1 MIGSMVLIS
10 RVGWGLMIVLPVIER
25 ELRAASRHPLTY
37 NLRVLG
43 GLALVVVLGMFWLE
57 DIGGPGVG
65 GRLFGDFHRALFFS
79 IWILVPLL
87 TADCISR
94 ERREGTLP
102 LLFLTPLRARDIVY
116 AKGLAHGLR
125 SFTLWLAVLPVFT
138 ICLLGGGVGWP
149 DVALSSLVNF
159 GSICLALGAGLI
171 ASSRT
176 RVWTRALAWAA
187 CLAFLFLASFGVVL
201 LFTVLIYWTAHGGRP
216 LPGLSELTGSPNEC
230 LAVMLDLQQVW
241 RWWLI
246 TFRLGPS
253 ALLRIYATVALLCAL
268 GLYAFCR
275 FSAWNV
281 QRTWQEKPSS
291 SRVIWLKDKLFKPVL
306 FQKQLRGWLRW
317 ELRHNPI
324 GWLERRSWSGR
335 LVVWAWFAVVVCV
348 YSSVFANLALY
359 QRIFHTLQSF
369 LATLLAGS
377 IAISAASSFRRERET
392 GVLEL
397 LLVAP
402 LREWQIIAGRVRG
415 LWGQFIPAVVLL
427 FAVWLYGA
435 TFLSSDNEVPS
446 VIGYAVTFAT
456 LPVVGLYFSLAKPNF
471 IAALVWTLLVQ
482 IVIPAAVM
490 LVARL
495 DNAGE
500 SPLADTVAQA
510 FVQITVATFLGRRLL
525 LLLKRRE
532 FVTSS

>member
-1 MIGSMVLIS
+1 VNPEQSELHRSKHAMIL
-10 RVGWGLMIVLPVIER
+10 LPVMER
-25 ELRAASRHPLTY
+25 ELRAAARHPSTY

-43 GLALVVVLGMFWLE
+43 GLALVAVLVMSWLG
-57 DIGGPGVG
+57 DIGGPGAG
-65 GRLFGDFHRALFFS
+65 GRLFGSFHRALFFS

-125 SFTLWLAVLPVFT
+125 SFTLWLAVLPLFT
-138 ICLLGGGVGWP
+138 ICFLGGGVGWP
-149 DVALSSLVNF
+149 EVVLSALVNF
-159 GSICLALGAGLI
+159 SSICLALGAGLL

-187 CLAFLFLASFGVVL
+187 CLGFLFLTSFGMLL
-201 LFTVLIYWTAHGGRP
+201 LFVLLIYWTAHAGRP
-216 LPGLSELTGSPNEC
+216 LPGLSDLAGSPQEC
-230 LAVMLDLQQVW
+230 LGVMIDPQQMCQ
-241 RWWLI
+241 WWFI
-246 TFRLGPS
+246 TFRWGPG
-253 ALLRIYATVALLCAL
+253 ALVRIYATIASLCAL
-268 GLYAFCR
+268 GLYVFCR

-281 QRTWQEKPSS
+281 ERTWQETPSS
-291 SRVIWLKDKLFKPVL
+291 NRVIWLKEKLFKPVL

-335 LVVWAWFAVVVCV
+335 LVVWAWFAVVICV

-359 QRIFHTLQSF
+359 QRIFHALQSL

-415 LWGQFIPAVVLL
+415 LWGQFIPAAGLL

-435 TFLSSDNEVPS
+435 TFLSTDDELPS
-446 VIGYAVTFAT
+446 VVGYGLTFAT
-456 LPVVGLYFSLAKPNF
+456 LPVVGLYFSLTKTHF
-471 IAALVWTLLVQ
+471 IAALVWTVLVQ
-482 IVIPAAVM
+482 IVIPAAVL

-495 DNAGE
+495 DHPGA
-500 SPLADTVAQA
+500 SSLADMLSQALVQAAVAS
-510 FVQITVATFLGRRLL
+510 FLAWRLWL
-525 LLLKRRE
+525 VLKRRE
-532 FVTSS
+532 FVTSSN